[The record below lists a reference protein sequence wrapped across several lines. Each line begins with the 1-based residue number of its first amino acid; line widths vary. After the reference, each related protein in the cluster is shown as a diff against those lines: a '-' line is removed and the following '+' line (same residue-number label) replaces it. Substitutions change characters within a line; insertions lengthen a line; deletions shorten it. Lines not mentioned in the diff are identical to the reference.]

1 MLFVF
6 RVAIPATHF
15 DVVTDSL
22 KNVVVVEVAKLDA
35 VRLVLHCD
43 LAAGD
48 VDCAVLRVETFCSE
62 LVHCVVCVLCVGRE
76 WLSPSLDSYPTA
88 SAPDVNPLMEVFL
101 IRVSDHCV
109 LVDSC

>member
-6 RVAIPATHF
+6 CVAIPAAHL
-15 DVVTDSL
+15 DVVADSF
-22 KNVVVVEVAKLDA
+22 KNVGVVEIAKLNA
-35 VRLVLHCD
+35 MRLVLHCD

-48 VDCAVLRVETFCSE
+48 VDCAVLRVEAFCGE
-62 LVHCVVCVLCVGRE
+62 LFHCVVCVLCVGRE

-88 SAPDVNPLMEVFL
+88 SAPDVNPLMEVFS
-101 IRVSDHCV
+101 ISVSDHCV